1 MEYISDHIWVVEFL
15 KRNIIKKMGKN
26 LLRQVLIL
34 IFLFDLVTAMI
45 GMAFLVTV
53 LVRISK
59 CVHPQAFNTYFLVQS
74 VSKDRVK

>member
-15 KRNIIKKMGKN
+15 KRNIIKKMGKKPATSGIN
-26 LLRQVLIL
+26 IN
-34 IFLFDLVTAMI
+34 IFVRPGTAMI

>member
-1 MEYISDHIWVVEFL
+1 MGSGIF

-26 LLRQVLIL
+26 LLCQVL

-45 GMAFLVTV
+45 NMAFLVAV

-59 CVHPQAFNTYFLVQS
+59 GIHPQAFNTYFLAQS
-74 VSKDRVK
+74 ISKDRVK